1 MAGEGVDLLI
11 IGGGITG
18 SGIALDAARRGLR
31 CLLLEKGDIASGTS
45 SRSSKLIHGGLRYL
59 RRMQIRLTRAACR
72 ERDRMIDLDP
82 GLVSSIPCLYPAYGR
97 DRTPGWLVEAGLGIY
112 DVLTKGRKHRRLETM
127 EILEAAPHL
136 ETSGLR
142 RGLLYF
148 DGRADDARLT
158 LEVAAAAAAA
168 GAGVLSRV
176 EVMERRWKR
185 QEKFQQLLVRD
196 HFSGCRMEISARV
209 IINAAGV
216 WTDELRGRLGLAG
229 RRLRPS
235 RGSHLILDP
244 DALGL
249 KAAVTFSSPVDGR
262 PVFLVP
268 HPEGVLLGTTDLF
281 HEGDLDD
288 PRPTED
294 EKAYLLSS
302 ARALFPSIEVGKHVR
317 GAFAGLRPILDSRV
331 SDPSKAS
338 RDEAVWFEDGVLSV
352 AGGKLTTWRLM
363 AEESVDKLRK
373 YLPRTV
379 RSRLRPCSTQG
390 LALPGWA
397 AVVSDRGQTAAK
409 EVEAA
414 MFRRLGFAA
423 GEVLSHAPGEE
434 LQPLA
439 EMPDLCRA
447 EIRAH
452 LRHRAVLH
460 LEDLFIRRIRVGM
473 WNPELLP
480 RMLPQVEDIIRKE
493 MNWDLSRWRKEEY
506 RLETALEAWM
516 M

>member
-1 MAGEGVDLLI
+1 
-11 IGGGITG
+11 
-18 SGIALDAARRGLR
+18 
-31 CLLLEKGDIASGTS
+31 
-45 SRSSKLIHGGLRYL
+45 
-59 RRMQIRLTRAACR
+59 
-72 ERDRMIDLDP
+72 MIDLDP

-244 DALGL
+244 DAFDL

-294 EKAYLLSS
+294 EKA
-302 ARALFPSIEVGKHVR
+302 
-317 GAFAGLRPILDSRV
+317 
-331 SDPSKAS
+331 
-338 RDEAVWFEDGVLSV
+338 
-352 AGGKLTTWRLM
+352 
-363 AEESVDKLRK
+363 
-373 YLPRTV
+373 
-379 RSRLRPCSTQG
+379 
-390 LALPGWA
+390 
-397 AVVSDRGQTAAK
+397 
-409 EVEAA
+409 
-414 MFRRLGFAA
+414 
-423 GEVLSHAPGEE
+423 
-434 LQPLA
+434 
-439 EMPDLCRA
+439 
-447 EIRAH
+447 
-452 LRHRAVLH
+452 
-460 LEDLFIRRIRVGM
+460 
-473 WNPELLP
+473 
-480 RMLPQVEDIIRKE
+480 
-493 MNWDLSRWRKEEY
+493 
-506 RLETALEAWM
+506 
-516 M
+516 